1 MDHYFVMEGMLV
13 MECWI
18 DVKQQSLTQLSIYLM
33 IVFELNMAMLSY
45 IVSQSFS
52 LPLPFC

>member
-1 MDHYFVMEGMLV
+1 
-13 MECWI
+13 
-18 DVKQQSLTQLSIYLM
+18 M

-52 LPLPFC
+52 LPLPLGYAGDGMLD